1 MASKKKKRKKHIRIN
16 DVDVRRTQ
24 ILDVA
29 LDLSQ
34 QVGFEIVSRDK
45 IAKVLNC
52 APGTVSHHFGTMLEF
67 RRALM
72 LHAIDKKNLAV
83 LAQGLAAKNE
93 HAQKAPAGL
102 KKRALA
108 SLAA

>member
-1 MASKKKKRKKHIRIN
+1 MAKKRKKHTRIN
-16 DVDVRRTQ
+16 DVGVRRTQ
-24 ILDVA
+24 ILDAA
-29 LDLSQ
+29 LKLAQ
-34 QVGFEIVSRDK
+34 AEGFGIVSRDK
-45 IAKVLNC
+45 IAKVLEC
-52 APGTVSHHFGTMLEF
+52 APGTVSHHFGTMTQF

-72 LHAIDKKNLAV
+72 RHAIEKENLAV